1 MAPAPKL
8 MKAIQLKSFNA
19 PYAVSRVPLPRPKP
33 HQLLIRIR
41 AAGFCHTDCMVNEGA
56 FDPPLPLIGS
66 HEPAGVVAEVG
77 AEVQGFKEGD
87 RVGCINFEGA
97 CGEFWPPSFIMGLTV
112 NNIRSLEADF
122 RQGKCPDCKAG
133 KPVYCDNM
141 LMKGITTDGAWAE
154 YMVADWRFTVKLPD
168 SISFPM
174 AACLMC
180 AGISIYGGIKRAAVP
195 PGGSIGIVGIG
206 GLGHIGTQLAKAM
219 GYKVVAIDVKQSA
232 LDLSASYPLNPDLT
246 ILATTPAPDVVS
258 QITQVVGGAYPGLDA
273 TVLATDAPAAFK
285 FAAAVTRKH
294 GTLVLL
300 GQPDAGITMT
310 YKDVIFRDLKLVGSL
325 VASREDT
332 EELLGLVAEHGVEV
346 KMKEWKIEQA
356 EEMRQEYLG
365 GKGEGKNVVV
375 FE

>member
-1 MAPAPKL
+1 MAPAPK
-8 MKAIQLKSFNA
+8 MMEAIQLKTFNA

-77 AEVQGFKEGD
+77 ADVQGFKEGD

-97 CGEFWPPSFIMGLTV
+97 C
-112 NNIRSLEADF
+112 
-122 RQGKCPDCKAG
+122 
-133 KPVYCDNM
+133 
-141 LMKGITTDGAWAE
+141 
-154 YMVADWRFTVKLPD
+154 VKLPD

-232 LDLSASYPLNPDLT
+232 LDLSASYPLKPDLT
-246 ILATTPAPDVVS
+246 LLATTPAPDAVS

-273 TVLATDAPAAFK
+273 TVLATDALAAFK

>member
-1 MAPAPKL
+1 MAPAPKM

-56 FDPPLPLIGS
+56 FDPPLPIIGS

-77 AEVQGFKEGD
+77 AEVQGLKEGD

-97 CGEFWPPSFIMGLTV
+97 C
-112 NNIRSLEADF
+112 
-122 RQGKCPDCKAG
+122 GKCPDCKAG

-232 LDLSASYPLNPDLT
+232 LDLSSSYPLKPDLT
-246 ILATTPAPDVVS
+246 ILATTPAPDAVS
-258 QITQVVGGAYPGLDA
+258 QIAQVVGGAYPGLDA

-300 GQPDAGITMT
+300 GQPDAGITMS

-325 VASREDT
+325 VANREDT

>member
-1 MAPAPKL
+1 MAPAPKM

-77 AEVQGFKEGD
+77 AEVQGFREGD

-97 CGEFWPPSFIMGLTV
+97 C
-112 NNIRSLEADF
+112 
-122 RQGKCPDCKAG
+122 GKCPDCKAG

-232 LDLSASYPLNPDLT
+232 LDLSASYPLKPDLT
-246 ILATTPAPDVVS
+246 LLATTPAPDAVS

-310 YKDVIFRDLKLVGSL
+310 YKDVIFRDLQLVGSL
-325 VASREDT
+325 VASKEDT

-346 KMKEWKIEQA
+346 KMKEWRIEQA

>member
-1 MAPAPKL
+1 MAPAPKM

-77 AEVQGFKEGD
+77 AEVQGFREGD

-97 CGEFWPPSFIMGLTV
+97 C
-112 NNIRSLEADF
+112 
-122 RQGKCPDCKAG
+122 
-133 KPVYCDNM
+133 
-141 LMKGITTDGAWAE
+141 
-154 YMVADWRFTVKLPD
+154 VKLPD

-232 LDLSASYPLNPDLT
+232 LDLSASYPLKPDLT
-246 ILATTPAPDVVS
+246 LLATTPAPDAVS

-346 KMKEWKIEQA
+346 KMKEWRIEEA
-356 EEMRQEYLG
+356 EKMRQEYLG

>member
-1 MAPAPKL
+1 MAPAPKM

-77 AEVQGFKEGD
+77 AEVQGFREGD

-97 CGEFWPPSFIMGLTV
+97 C
-112 NNIRSLEADF
+112 
-122 RQGKCPDCKAG
+122 
-133 KPVYCDNM
+133 
-141 LMKGITTDGAWAE
+141 
-154 YMVADWRFTVKLPD
+154 VKLPD

-246 ILATTPAPDVVS
+246 LLATTPAPDAVS

-310 YKDVIFRDLKLVGSL
+310 YKDVIFRDLQLVGSL

-346 KMKEWKIEQA
+346 KMKEWRIEQA